1 VTRVAQPDP
10 RPSRPRRA
18 GALLLAFAVVGGP
31 AAWVIHLLAG
41 YGFEEAACS
50 PGGSGEPALRE
61 NDVTVIAV
69 LTVALAAVAVAAAA
83 AGYLVRRRAGPDAG
97 DARGHV
103 RFLALAGLIGSSLF
117 ALIIVLVGYALTA
130 LSGCRT

>member
-1 VTRVAQPDP
+1 VTRVARTDTEPR
-10 RPSRPRRA
+10 RPSRGRA
-18 GALLLAFAVVGGP
+18 ALLAFAIVGGP

-50 PGGSGEPALRE
+50 PGSSADPGLRR
-61 NDVTVIAV
+61 NDVAVIAV
-69 LTVALAAVAVAAAA
+69 LTIVLAGVAIAAAVAGYAA
-83 AGYLVRRRAGPDAG
+83 RRFGPDSG
-97 DARGHV
+97 DARGHE

-117 ALIIVLVGYALTA
+117 ALIIVLVGFALTS